1 MILQLKAKL
10 ASGELKLSEVMTQ
23 LIEARGLNVAEVHE
37 ASAKNLTLI
46 STSPAQVL
54 WQVRSAE
61 QPVTVQVLDYLNG
74 LIPLYQSQHVMLVS
88 LSGFAPELKTAVEPG
103 KLSYQVVLWG
113 PDEIAAMLLSL
124 REHLSAPLCAA
135 LALG

>member
-1 MILQLKAKL
+1 MVTSALTREQLVILQLKTKL

-54 WQVRSAE
+54 WQVRRIISTASFRS
-61 QPVTVQVLDYLNG
+61 TR
-74 LIPLYQSQHVMLVS
+74 VS
-88 LSGFAPELKTAVEPG
+88 TSCSSP
-103 KLSYQVVLWG
+103 
-113 PDEIAAMLLSL
+113 
-124 REHLSAPLCAA
+124 
-135 LALG
+135 

>member
-1 MILQLKAKL
+1 MSPLRDL
-10 ASGELKLSEVMTQ
+10 ELH
-23 LIEARGLNVAEVHE
+23 AR
-37 ASAKNLTLI
+37 
-46 STSPAQVL
+46 
-54 WQVRSAE
+54 
-61 QPVTVQVLDYLNG
+61 
-74 LIPLYQSQHVMLVS
+74 QHVMLVS
-88 LSGFAPELKTAVEPG
+88 LSGFAPELKTALEPG

>member
-1 MILQLKAKL
+1 
-10 ASGELKLSEVMTQ
+10 
-23 LIEARGLNVAEVHE
+23 
-37 ASAKNLTLI
+37 
-46 STSPAQVL
+46 
-54 WQVRSAE
+54 
-61 QPVTVQVLDYLNG
+61 
-74 LIPLYQSQHVMLVS
+74 MLVS

-103 KLSYQVVLWG
+103 KLSYQVVLWE